1 MPFPAQVSPRL
12 SEGSP
17 VTIGSIEMG
26 HSLLL
31 LVTLWCLHS
40 VCLAAD
46 VVQKPE
52 FLLPGPGMN
61 VTLMCEHQDSSF
73 YYKYWYRQRKGQ
85 PLDLIGYTY
94 STDKPTMEEAFN
106 VERITIHPES
116 AQKSTLS
123 ISNVSVGDSAV
134 YYCASSIHSE
144 RKRERDCAELGEKL
158 LPVITLTN

>member
-1 MPFPAQVSPRL
+1 MRHILCLF
-12 SEGSP
+12 
-17 VTIGSIEMG
+17 I
-26 HSLLL
+26 
-31 LVTLWCLHS
+31 TLRWLYS

-61 VTLMCEHQDSSF
+61 VTLMCEHQDSS
-73 YYKYWYRQRKGQ
+73 YLTKYWYRQRKGQ

-94 STDKPTMEEAFN
+94 NTENPTMEEAFN

-144 RKRERDCAELGEKL
+144 RKRERNCAEL
-158 LPVITLTN
+158 